1 MNLLSTVGDTAGA
14 VFMQG
19 GCCNPICGIYFGI
32 KLHPL
37 NCPLKP
43 LLNANGTLQ
52 KNVNGIK
59 ETPLQLKGIIS
70 FVFIFFE

>member
-19 GCCNPICGIYFGI
+19 RWCNPLCGIYFGI

-37 NCPLKP
+37 NCPLKQ
-43 LLNANGTLQ
+43 LLNANGTSQ